1 MYSISRTRTRGNI
14 NKSYINI
21 VISFSINSALVN
33 SCAWVLAKPPA
44 PASCKRLIYDEKVK
58 EKREGASHFSFPP
71 PSLVISRPKRTVP
84 DFQGRTEEA
93 QINRQDVFRRG
104 QLPQIEEIFY
114 RPWQGKKVDRNPPQA
129 LQFMRGNGADGIF
142 LKRDLN
148 ERICGR
154 N

>member
-1 MYSISRTRTRGNI
+1 M
-14 NKSYINI
+14 NI
-21 VISFSINSALVN
+21 VISFSMNSALVN
-33 SCAWVLAKPPA
+33 FLRMGPGEATRPSVLKTAFLRRR
-44 PASCKRLIYDEKVK
+44 S
-58 EKREGASHFSFPP
+58 EGEERRSITLLFPP
-71 PSLVISRPKRTVP
+71 PPLVISRPKRTVP